1 MYIPRA
7 FEENRL
13 PVLHALIE
21 AQAFCSLVTMTASG
35 LVASHLPMLLHHEG
49 DTPGILH
56 GHLARANPQW
66 RDFSPEIPALAIFS
80 GPQHYISPNWYP
92 EKQEHGK
99 VVPTWNYAVV
109 HAYGTLRVI
118 EQADWLRR
126 HLDELTASRES
137 AAMPPSTPW
146 KVTDAPEDYI
156 ASQLTGIVGLELT
169 ITRLEGKWKV
179 SQNRSERDRHG
190 VVRGLE
196 ALDTPQSLA
205 MRDLVKDR
213 IQNPSEDRIKDQFKD
228 RLP

>member
-1 MYIPRA
+1 MYIPPA
-7 FEENRL
+7 FAENRV

-35 LVASHLPMLLHHEG
+35 LVASHLPMLLHRAG
-49 DTPGILH
+49 DTPGVLH

-118 EQADWLRR
+118 EQSDWLRK
-126 HLDELTASRES
+126 HLEELTGARES
-137 AAMPPSTPW
+137 AIAQSDATPW
-146 KVTDAPEDYI
+146 QVSDAPEDYI
-156 ASQLTGIVGLELT
+156 AAQLKGIVGLELT

-179 SQNRSERDRHG
+179 SQNRSERDRSG

-196 ALDTPQSLA
+196 ALDTPQSRA
-205 MRDLVKDR
+205 MRDLV
-213 IQNPSEDRIKDQFKD
+213 EDRIKNRHKD